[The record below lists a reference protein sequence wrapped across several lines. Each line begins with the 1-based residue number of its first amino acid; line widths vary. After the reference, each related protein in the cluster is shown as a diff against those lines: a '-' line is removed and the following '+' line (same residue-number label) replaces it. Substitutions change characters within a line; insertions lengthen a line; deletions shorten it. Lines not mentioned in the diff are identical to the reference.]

1 MWSSKG
7 KHDGVSIYMVVVL
20 LFVLFG
26 LAVGLS
32 SLVLGQ
38 LTILKSMGNSITAF
52 YAADSGTEKMLYEIK
67 QANPEMNEF
76 TSSFYEESVTAS
88 DFSGSSFSVGLLCHY
103 GGMGEN
109 QTLCQ
114 ERCDGCPTD
123 QGEPEENKCIPRFCI
138 TSKGTFQGTNRAI
151 EVKY

>member
-1 MWSSKG
+1 MEKG
-7 KHDGVSIYMVVVL
+7 ISIYMIVVL

-52 YAADSGTEKMLYEIK
+52 YAADSGAEEALYKIK
-67 QANPEMNEF
+67 QAGTDGGPDVSINEKGF
-76 TSSFYEESVTAS
+76 AAQGDIENSFFEAL
-88 DFSGSSFSVGLLCHY
+88 LLCHNNLF
-103 GGMGEN
+103 GSD
-109 QTLCQ
+109 TLCEQ
-114 ERCDGCPTD
+114 RCPLCGTD
-123 QGEPEENKCIPRFCI
+123 SELGSPVCIPRYCI
-138 TSKGTFQGTNRAI
+138 TSKGTFDGTNRAI

>member
-1 MWSSKG
+1 MEKG
-7 KHDGVSIYMVVVL
+7 ISIYMIVVL

-38 LTILKSMGNSITAF
+38 LTILRSMGNSITAF

-67 QANPEMNEF
+67 QARPEINEF
-76 TSSFYEESVTAS
+76 TSSFYEEPVTAT
-88 DFSGSSFSVGLLCHY
+88 DFSGSSFKVDLLCHH
-103 GGMGEN
+103 GGISN
-109 QTLCQ
+109 DTLCQ
-114 ERCDGCPTD
+114 ERCPNCNHDLTMND
-123 QGEPEENKCIPRFCI
+123 EDKCIPRFCI
-138 TSKGTFQGTNRAI
+138 TSKGTFEGTNRAI